1 MEQNFQDIY
10 EQLQSR
16 IRQAEDK
23 RLQLKA
29 KGTKNGLIAGGI
41 TLVAGVVVSL
51 IIGGGWPG
59 ILIACILGLIV
70 LFSCIQSKS
79 GELCAYY
86 KENII
91 SSIIS
96 YLCQEASYRP
106 ESGIAE
112 SVFMNSRLFSTS
124 PDRYRSEDLICG
136 KIDKTSFICS
146 EIIAEE
152 KRVTT
157 DSKGRRQEHWIDIF
171 RGFFFIA
178 DFNKNFQSQT
188 VVFRNSWFKLNL
200 GKQRVKLENPNFEKQ
215 FDVFSTDQVEARYIL
230 TPNLMERLLELDSR
244 FPGKIT
250 VSFRDS
256 SVIIAIPDQTNH
268 FETNIWECQLNTDKL
283 KREFGTL
290 VNLFQI
296 IHDLNLNLR
305 IWTKD

>member
-59 ILIACILGLIV
+59 ILIACMLGLIV

-112 SVFMNSRLFSTS
+112 SVFMNSR
-124 PDRYRSEDLICG
+124 
-136 KIDKTSFICS
+136 
-146 EIIAEE
+146 
-152 KRVTT
+152 
-157 DSKGRRQEHWIDIF
+157 
-171 RGFFFIA
+171 
-178 DFNKNFQSQT
+178 FQGQT

>member
-59 ILIACILGLIV
+59 ILIACMLGLIV

-112 SVFMNSRLFSTS
+112 SVFMNSQLFNTS

-157 DSKGRRQEHWIDIF
+157 DSKGRRQEHWTDIF

-178 DFNKNFQSQT
+178 DFNKNFQGQT
-188 VVFRNSWFKLNL
+188 VVFRNTWFKINL
-200 GKQRVKLENPNFEKQ
+200 SKKRVKMEKPNF
-215 FDVFSTDQVEARYIL
+215 
-230 TPNLMERLLELDSR
+230 
-244 FPGKIT
+244 
-250 VSFRDS
+250 
-256 SVIIAIPDQTNH
+256 
-268 FETNIWECQLNTDKL
+268 
-283 KREFGTL
+283 
-290 VNLFQI
+290 
-296 IHDLNLNLR
+296 
-305 IWTKD
+305 

>member
-112 SVFMNSRLFSTS
+112 SVFMNSQLFNTS
-124 PDRYRSEDLICG
+124 PDRYRSEDLI
-136 KIDKTSFICS
+136 
-146 EIIAEE
+146 
-152 KRVTT
+152 
-157 DSKGRRQEHWIDIF
+157 
-171 RGFFFIA
+171 
-178 DFNKNFQSQT
+178 
-188 VVFRNSWFKLNL
+188 
-200 GKQRVKLENPNFEKQ
+200 
-215 FDVFSTDQVEARYIL
+215 
-230 TPNLMERLLELDSR
+230 
-244 FPGKIT
+244 
-250 VSFRDS
+250 
-256 SVIIAIPDQTNH
+256 
-268 FETNIWECQLNTDKL
+268 
-283 KREFGTL
+283 
-290 VNLFQI
+290 
-296 IHDLNLNLR
+296 
-305 IWTKD
+305 

>member
-1 MEQNFQDIY
+1 M
-10 EQLQSR
+10 R
-16 IRQAEDK
+16 
-23 RLQLKA
+23 
-29 KGTKNGLIAGGI
+29 
-41 TLVAGVVVSL
+41 
-51 IIGGGWPG
+51 
-59 ILIACILGLIV
+59 
-70 LFSCIQSKS
+70 
-79 GELCAYY
+79 
-86 KENII
+86 
-91 SSIIS
+91 
-96 YLCQEASYRP
+96 
-106 ESGIAE
+106 
-112 SVFMNSRLFSTS
+112 
-124 PDRYRSEDLICG
+124 

-178 DFNKNFQSQT
+178 DFNKNFQGQT

>member
-59 ILIACILGLIV
+59 ILIACMLGLIV

-124 PDRYRSEDLICG
+124 PDRYRSEDLFYLFG
-136 KIDKTSFICS
+136 NYSRRKTGHD
-146 EIIAEE
+146 
-152 KRVTT
+152 R
-157 DSKGRRQEHWIDIF
+157 
-171 RGFFFIA
+171 
-178 DFNKNFQSQT
+178 FQRPQAGTLDRYFQRFLFYSRLQQ
-188 VVFRNSWFKLNL
+188 KLS
-200 GKQRVKLENPNFEKQ
+200 GPNG
-215 FDVFSTDQVEARYIL
+215 
-230 TPNLMERLLELDSR
+230 R
-244 FPGKIT
+244 FP
-250 VSFRDS
+250 
-256 SVIIAIPDQTNH
+256 
-268 FETNIWECQLNTDKL
+268 
-283 KREFGTL
+283 
-290 VNLFQI
+290 
-296 IHDLNLNLR
+296 
-305 IWTKD
+305 

>member
-1 MEQNFQDIY
+1 MEQNVQDIY

-124 PDRYRSEDLICG
+124 PDRY
-136 KIDKTSFICS
+136 
-146 EIIAEE
+146 
-152 KRVTT
+152 
-157 DSKGRRQEHWIDIF
+157 IF

-178 DFNKNFQSQT
+178 DFNKNFQGQT

>member
-1 MEQNFQDIY
+1 MHTIFKLDYYNFISTLNKQPQTLNLQKKME
-10 EQLQSR
+10 
-16 IRQAEDK
+16 
-23 RLQLKA
+23 
-29 KGTKNGLIAGGI
+29 KGHL
-41 TLVAGVVVSL
+41 
-51 IIGGGWPG
+51 
-59 ILIACILGLIV
+59 
-70 LFSCIQSKS
+70 
-79 GELCAYY
+79 
-86 KENII
+86 
-91 SSIIS
+91 
-96 YLCQEASYRP
+96 
-106 ESGIAE
+106 
-112 SVFMNSRLFSTS
+112 
-124 PDRYRSEDLICG
+124 
-136 KIDKTSFICS
+136 SFIRVGSIFFLFFILLLKCGTFNKS
-146 EIIAEE
+146 EEQINSEKTALEKEKEEIIAEE

-178 DFNKNFQSQT
+178 DFNKNFQGQT

>member
-1 MEQNFQDIY
+1 M
-10 EQLQSR
+10 
-16 IRQAEDK
+16 
-23 RLQLKA
+23 
-29 KGTKNGLIAGGI
+29 
-41 TLVAGVVVSL
+41 
-51 IIGGGWPG
+51 
-59 ILIACILGLIV
+59 LGLIV

-106 ESGIAE
+106 ESGIAK

-178 DFNKNFQSQT
+178 DFNKNFQGQT